1 MIKHNL
7 KNQQK
12 HQFRSTIC
20 EPRTWP
26 ARVSSHE
33 PSWHSA
39 VQPSTLQAG
48 PLAAWGQFLNR
59 TAFLPPRHPLNPHP
73 PQKNSSPPSLV
84 RCLLGPFSGPPVQ
97 KFPPLPPAQ
106 THGILPTPA
115 PRLTL
120 RPAACGIS
128 AHGDRARSELLVL
141 LHRRRAAAGREE
153 GPPHRQLERRGACV
167 PRGRVRVCVSEPASQ
182 FADFFC

>member
-59 TAFLPPRHPLNPHP
+59 TAFLPPRHPLNPPTPEKFLSPLPRPLPAWPLLRTTGSKISSVAARPNPRNPTHAGPSPHAP
-73 PQKNSSPPSLV
+73 PG
-84 RCLLGPFSGPPVQ
+84 RMRDLGPWRPGP
-97 KFPPLPPAQ
+97 
-106 THGILPTPA
+106 I
-115 PRLTL
+115 
-120 RPAACGIS
+120 
-128 AHGDRARSELLVL
+128 
-141 LHRRRAAAGREE
+141 
-153 GPPHRQLERRGACV
+153 
-167 PRGRVRVCVSEPASQ
+167 
-182 FADFFC
+182 